1 MSTGVILI
9 NFGEPTSP
17 EHGEVVA
24 FLERIF
30 HANASLDGVVDDVAR
45 RARSRQLAS
54 RRAPGL
60 IEDYRAIGGSPMNE
74 QAEAQARALSVELG
88 RAGRDAKVY
97 CAFQFTGPLV
107 RSVVE
112 GARSDGIDALVA
124 IPVYPLCGPST
135 NVAAIERVEK
145 ALSEL
150 AWDVP
155 FYGVTGWH
163 RHPDYLEMRADGIRR
178 LADERGLRLSDP
190 ENLLVFSA
198 HGTPLK
204 YVEAGSRY
212 VRYVEEFCAE
222 MGARLAVD
230 DYRIGYQNHSNR
242 GIGWTAPDIEA
253 VIRSAVPARRVI
265 VDPVSFMHEQS
276 ETLAELD
283 HELREEAEGVGLEFH
298 RVPVPHADPR
308 FAGILAGLVGAVLAP
323 PGEPRHRLAPCRC
336 HPGGNAHCLNA
347 RPRDGETAGAGRC

>member
-9 NFGEPTSP
+9 NFGEPTGS
-17 EHGEVVA
+17 EYGEVVT

-30 HANASLDGVVDDVAR
+30 HANPSLEAAGDEAAR
-45 RARSRQLAS
+45 RARSRQLAE

-60 IEDYRAIGGSPMNE
+60 IEEYRAIGGSPMNE
-74 QAEAQARALSVELG
+74 QAEAQARALSAELG
-88 RAGRDAKVY
+88 RMGRDARVY
-97 CAFQFTGPLV
+97 CAFQFTPPLV

-112 GARSDGIDALVA
+112 SARSDGIDALVA

-135 NVAAIERVEK
+135 NVAAIERVEE

-150 AWDVP
+150 DWDVP
-155 FYGVTGWH
+155 FCGVTGWH
-163 RHPDYLEMRADGIRR
+163 RHPDYLEMRADRIRL
-178 LADERGLRLSDP
+178 LADERGLCFSDP
-190 ENLLVFSA
+190 ESLLVFSA

-204 YVEAGSRY
+204 YVEEGSRY

-222 MGARLAVD
+222 IGARLAVD

-242 GIGWTAPDIEA
+242 GIEWTAPDVEA
-253 VIRSAVPARRVI
+253 VIRSAAPAQRVI

-308 FAGILAGLVGAVLAP
+308 FAGILAGLVEAALVP
-323 PGEPRHRLAPCRC
+323 PGEPGRRLVPCRC
-336 HPGGNAHCLNA
+336 HSGGGAYCLNA
-347 RPRDGETAGAGRC
+347 RPRGGEPAGAGR